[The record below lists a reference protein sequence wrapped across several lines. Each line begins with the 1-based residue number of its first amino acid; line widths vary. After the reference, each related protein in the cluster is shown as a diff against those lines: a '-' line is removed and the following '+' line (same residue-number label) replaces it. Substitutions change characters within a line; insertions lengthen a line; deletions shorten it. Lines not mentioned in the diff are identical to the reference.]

1 MNSCWS
7 EIFYIFDEDSVQ
19 FFEKELYWKN
29 LEEWDNINHEHLL
42 SIYTPNAVIAA
53 SHLIL
58 TALWDRHDGSLHFP
72 WLAAVKGVCIQT
84 LVS

>member
-19 FFEKELYWKN
+19 FSEKELYWKN
-29 LEEWDNINHEHLL
+29 LEEWDNINNEHLL
-42 SIYTPNAVIAA
+42 SIYTPNAVLAA

-58 TALWDRHDGSLHFP
+58 TALWDRRDGSLHFL